1 MKLCVDRHEFQLHT
15 PFRISRG
22 TQHVVDNL
30 TVTLSDGSVQGR
42 GETVGVDYRGET
54 LDGIA
59 AQIAA
64 IAPEIEAGLTR
75 DDLLQRLP
83 PGGARNALDCA
94 LWDLEAKQKG
104 VPVWQL
110 AGLSPPHPVAATV
123 TLSLDTPD
131 NMAKAARAARV
142 CNALKLKL
150 GEGQQDVA
158 RVAAV
163 RSAAPNAVL
172 LCDVN
177 GGWSFPQLQS
187 YLPMLQELGMRMI
200 EQPLPAGEDD
210 RLQGYVSP
218 IMLCADESCFDRRD
232 LPLVAER
239 YAAINIKLEKTG
251 GLTEALALAAAA
263 RARGMQVMVGCMVST
278 SLSIAP
284 ALLVGAEGEWCDVDG
299 PTYLREDR
307 EPSIRFDDGFA
318 YPAQR
323 ELWG

>member
-1 MKLCVDRHEFQLHT
+1 MKLHVARREFPLHT

-22 TQHVVDNL
+22 TQQVVDTL
-30 TVTLSDGSVQGR
+30 VVTLTDGPVQGR

-54 LDGIA
+54 LDSIA
-59 AQIAA
+59 TQIAA
-64 IAPEIEAGLTR
+64 LAAEIEAGLTR
-75 DDLLQRLP
+75 EELLLKLP
-83 PGGARNALDCA
+83 PGGARNAIDCA
-94 LWDLEAKQKG
+94 LWDLKAKQTGKA
-104 VPVWQL
+104 VWQL
-110 AGLSPPHPVAATV
+110 AGLLPPQPVGSTV
-123 TLSLDTPD
+123 TLSLDTPE
-131 NMAKAARAARV
+131 NMAKAAGAARA

-177 GGWSFPQLQS
+177 GGWSFQQLQS
-187 YLPMLQELGMRMI
+187 YLPLLQELGMRMI
-200 EQPLPAGEDD
+200 EQPLPAGNDD
-210 RLQGYVSP
+210 ALQGFASP
-218 IMLCADESCFDRRD
+218 IVLCADESCFDRRD
-232 LPLVAER
+232 LSLVAER

-263 RARGMQVMVGCMVST
+263 RARRMQVMVGCMVST

-284 ALLVGAEGEWCDVDG
+284 ALLVGATGEWCDLDG

-307 EPSIRFDDGFA
+307 EPSIRFDGGFA